1 MGHNQNKQ
9 ECSLAQML
17 PFFQR
22 QLKSATRCGER
33 ERASNTENESAGEK
47 ETEKEREPSERR
59 KGRKKIIRG
68 GKRLSELGA
77 EREGAQG
84 KKDRQPCISW
94 WCPHTHSI
102 HKTKWDGTN
111 PINLLTLPTIQI
123 QGFKNISSLSIDKK
137 IKPLNLCG

>member
-47 ETEKEREPSERR
+47 ETERKRENQV
-59 KGRKKIIRG
+59 RG
-68 GKRLSELGA
+68 GKG
-77 EREGAQG
+77 ER
-84 KKDRQPCISW
+84 K
-94 WCPHTHSI
+94 
-102 HKTKWDGTN
+102 
-111 PINLLTLPTIQI
+111 L
-123 QGFKNISSLSIDKK
+123 
-137 IKPLNLCG
+137 